1 MLPLKQ
7 LPTLKVLVWRVAV
20 WCF

>member
-7 LPTLKVLVWRVAV
+7 LPTLKVLV
-20 WCF
+20 